1 VKVKILLIS
10 AFGFLSIV
18 SHAQRSW
25 EIDKNKDGII
35 VYTKEEEGSAFKS
48 FKAVVTIH
56 AAAGEI
62 VEILKNADDYTK
74 WYGYTNTS
82 ALLKEEGDTQYNYV
96 ETIFPWSYSN
106 RDMVYRMSVKASA
119 QGVVKILLKGM
130 PDYLPEKQG
139 IVRMKKAEGYIL
151 LQPIGEKTE
160 VTYVFHSEPGDNI
173 PPWLANNSIAELP
186 FRTLSGLRKL
196 LKE

>member
-1 VKVKILLIS
+1 MLLIS
-10 AFGFLSIV
+10 AFGFLSIA
-18 SHAQRSW
+18 SHAQQSW

-96 ETIFPWSYSN
+96 ETIFPWPYSN
-106 RDMVYRMSVKASA
+106 RDMVYRMSVNASVN
-119 QGVVKILLKGM
+119 GVIKILLKGM

>member
-1 VKVKILLIS
+1 MKVRILLIS

-18 SHAQRSW
+18 SHAQQSW
-25 EIDKNKDGII
+25 EIDRNNDGII

-56 AAAGEI
+56 AATCEI

-82 ALLKEEGDTQYNYV
+82 ALLRREGDIQYNYV
-96 ETIFPWSYSN
+96 ETIFPWPYSN
-106 RDMVYRMSVKASA
+106 RDMVYRMSVNASA
-119 QGVVKILLKGM
+119 QGVIKILLKGI

-186 FRTLSGLRKL
+186 FRTLSGLRKML
-196 LKE
+196 SE

>member
-1 VKVKILLIS
+1 M
-10 AFGFLSIV
+10 SIA
-18 SHAQRSW
+18 SYAQQSW
-25 EIDKNKDGII
+25 EIDRDKGGII

-48 FKAVVTIH
+48 FKAVITIQ
-56 AAAGEI
+56 ASTDEI
-62 VEILKNADDYTK
+62 VEVLKNADDYTK

-96 ETIFPWSYSN
+96 ETIFPWPYSN
-106 RDMVYRMSVKASA
+106 RDMVYRMSVNVSA
-119 QGVVKILLKGM
+119 NGAVKILLKGI
-130 PDYLPEKQG
+130 PDYLPEKRG

-151 LQPIGEKTE
+151 LQPLDGKTE

-186 FRTLSGLRKL
+186 FRTLYGLRKRL
-196 LKE
+196 GE

>member
-1 VKVKILLIS
+1 VKVSVLLICLL
-10 AFGFLSIV
+10 GFMSIV
-18 SHAQRSW
+18 SYAQQSW
-25 EIDKNKDGII
+25 EIDRDKGGII

-48 FKAVVTIH
+48 FKAVITIQ
-56 AAAGEI
+56 ASTDEI
-62 VEILKNADDYTK
+62 VEVLKNADDYTK

-96 ETIFPWSYSN
+96 ETIFPWPYSN
-106 RDMVYRMSVKASA
+106 RDMVYRMSVNVSA
-119 QGVVKILLKGM
+119 NGAVKILLKGI
-130 PDYLPEKQG
+130 PDYLPEKRG

-151 LQPIGEKTE
+151 LQPLDGKTE

-186 FRTLSGLRKL
+186 FRTLYGLRKRL
-196 LKE
+196 GE